1 MSDVVGTEPAPGRRR
16 PWMPAVK
23 VTAFLIV
30 LWFFILPLIPGFSR
44 AARDLREVDPWLL
57 LLGLGLEM
65 TAIFCYAPLMRVVLG
80 EAGRGLSLAR
90 LYRIQ
95 LSTRAM
101 ANVVPGGSAAGSAL
115 GYRLMTVSGVPG
127 PDAGFA
133 LATAGI
139 GSAVVL
145 NLLLWLG
152 LVISI
157 PLRGVNAIY
166 GAAALVGILLMVVAG
181 TLVLGL
187 MDGQGRSE
195 RVVRWLARK
204 LRFNEDRASRV
215 LRHLA
220 MRLAE
225 LTADRQM
232 LRRLLMWAMAYWLLD
247 AAALWVFLRA
257 FGGDLSV
264 DGLIVAFGLA
274 NVMAAIPIT
283 PGGLGIV
290 EWVYIP
296 TLVGFGLTRSEATLG
311 VVSYRIAQF
320 WLPIMLGT
328 LAYLSLRMGPF
339 SIDRRERLDS
349 LHDVVEEQVGRRES
363 LLDFSE
369 RFSAKDRTGGH
380 VLPPGLDPDPD
391 SDSDPD
397 SDRKPKADPQ

>member
-1 MSDVVGTEPAPGRRR
+1 MAEGRR

-30 LWFFILPLIPGFSR
+30 LWFFVLPLIPGFSR
-44 AARDLREVDPWLL
+44 AASDLRDVDPMLL
-57 LLGLGLEM
+57 LLGLTLEM
-65 TAIFCYAPLMRVVLG
+65 GALFCYAPLMRVVLG
-80 EAGRGLSLAR
+80 TAGDGLTLGR

-95 LSTRAM
+95 LATRALS
-101 ANVVPGGSAAGSAL
+101 NVVPGGSAAGSAL

-133 LATAGI
+133 VATAGI

-145 NLLLWLG
+145 NMLLWSG
-152 LVISI
+152 LIISV
-157 PLRGVNAIY
+157 PLRGVNALY
-166 GAAALVGILLMVVAG
+166 GAAALVGILLMAIAG
-181 TLVLGL
+181 TLVLGI

-195 RVVRWLARK
+195 RVVRWMARK
-204 LRFNEDRASRV
+204 LRLNEDKSARV

-220 MRLAE
+220 TRLGE
-225 LTADRQM
+225 LAADRQM
-232 LRRLLMWAMAYWLLD
+232 LRSLIMWAGAYWLLD

-320 WLPIMLGT
+320 WLPIMLGA
-328 LAYLSLRMGPF
+328 LAYLSLRVGPF
-339 SIDRRERLDS
+339 SIDRRGRLEP
-349 LHDVVEEQVGRRES
+349 LQTVVEQQAGRKES

-380 VLPPGLDPDPD
+380 VRPRLPDQESNDP
-391 SDSDPD
+391 
-397 SDRKPKADPQ
+397 PQ

>member
-1 MSDVVGTEPAPGRRR
+1 
-16 PWMPAVK
+16 MPAVK
-23 VTAFLIV
+23 VTAFLVV
-30 LWFFILPLIPGFSR
+30 LWFFILPLIPGFSQ
-44 AARDLREVDPWLL
+44 AAQDLSDVDPRLL
-57 LLGLGLEM
+57 LLGLALEM
-65 TAIFCYAPLMRVVLG
+65 TAIFCYAPLTRVVLG

-133 LATAGI
+133 VATAGI

-145 NLLLWLG
+145 NLLLWSG

-157 PLRGVNAIY
+157 PLRGVNALY
-166 GAAALVGILLMVVAG
+166 GAAALVGILLMVIAAV
-181 TLVLGL
+181 LVLGI

-195 RVVRWLARK
+195 RVVRRVARAFR
-204 LRFNEDRASRV
+204 LNEDRAARV
-215 LRHLA
+215 LKHLGV
-220 MRLAE
+220 RLGE

-232 LRRLLMWAMAYWLLD
+232 LRRLITWACAYWLLD

-257 FGGDLSV
+257 FGGNLSI

-328 LAYLSLRMGPF
+328 LSYLSLRLGPF
-339 SIDRRERLDS
+339 SIDRRERLEP
-349 LHDVVEEQVGRRES
+349 LQDVVELEAGRHES

-369 RFSAKDRTGGH
+369 RFSAKDRTGGQIR
-380 VLPPGLDPDPD
+380 PPDPVAD
-391 SDSDPD
+391 ADRNPEPD
-397 SDRKPKADPQ
+397 AQ

>member
-1 MSDVVGTEPAPGRRR
+1 
-16 PWMPAVK
+16 
-23 VTAFLIV
+23 
-30 LWFFILPLIPGFSR
+30 
-44 AARDLREVDPWLL
+44 
-57 LLGLGLEM
+57 
-65 TAIFCYAPLMRVVLG
+65 
-80 EAGRGLSLAR
+80 
-90 LYRIQ
+90 
-95 LSTRAM
+95 
-101 ANVVPGGSAAGSAL
+101 
-115 GYRLMTVSGVPG
+115 
-127 PDAGFA
+127 
-133 LATAGI
+133 
-139 GSAVVL
+139 
-145 NLLLWLG
+145 
-152 LVISI
+152 
-157 PLRGVNAIY
+157 VNALY
-166 GAAALVGILLMVVAG
+166 GAAALVGILLMLIAG

-220 MRLAE
+220 VRLAE

-257 FGGDLSV
+257 FGGELSV

-274 NVMAAIPIT
+274 NVMAAIPVT

-320 WLPIMLGT
+320 WVPIMLGT
-328 LAYLSLRMGPF
+328 LSYLSLRVGPF
-339 SIDRRERLDS
+339 SIDRRHRLEP
-349 LHDVVEEQVGRRES
+349 LQEVVEQRAGRRES

-380 VLPPGLDPDPD
+380 LRPDNPDQEPNPDP
-391 SDSDPD
+391 
-397 SDRKPKADPQ
+397 K

>member
-1 MSDVVGTEPAPGRRR
+1 MSDVVGTEPSPGRRR
-16 PWMPAVK
+16 PWMPVVK

-44 AARDLREVDPWLL
+44 AAQDLRDVNPWLL
-57 LLGLGLEM
+57 LFGLALEM

-95 LSTRAM
+95 LATRAM

-115 GYRLMTVSGVPG
+115 GYRLLTVSGVPG

-133 LATAGI
+133 VATAGI

-145 NLLLWLG
+145 NMLLWMG

-181 TLVLGL
+181 TLVLGI

-195 RVVRWLARK
+195 RVARWIARK
-204 LRFNEDRASRV
+204 LRLNEDRSARV

-220 MRLAE
+220 ARMAE
-225 LTADRQM
+225 LTADRLM
-232 LRRLLMWAMAYWLLD
+232 LRRLIMWAFAYWLLD

-257 FGGDLSV
+257 FGGELSI

-320 WLPIMLGT
+320 WVPIMLGT

-349 LHDVVEEQVGRRES
+349 LHDVVEKRSHGRES

-380 VLPPGLDPDPD
+380 IRPADPKPDQDQDPKPDP
-391 SDSDPD
+391 
-397 SDRKPKADPQ
+397 Q

>member
-1 MSDVVGTEPAPGRRR
+1 
-16 PWMPAVK
+16 
-23 VTAFLIV
+23 
-30 LWFFILPLIPGFSR
+30 
-44 AARDLREVDPWLL
+44 
-57 LLGLGLEM
+57 
-65 TAIFCYAPLMRVVLG
+65 
-80 EAGRGLSLAR
+80 
-90 LYRIQ
+90 
-95 LSTRAM
+95 M

-391 SDSDPD
+391 PDSDSDPD

>member
-1 MSDVVGTEPAPGRRR
+1 MADGRR

-44 AARDLREVDPWLL
+44 AASDLREVDPTLL
-57 LLGLGLEM
+57 LLGLTLEM
-65 TAIFCYAPLMRVVLG
+65 GALFCYAPLMRVVLG
-80 EAGRGLSLAR
+80 AAGDGLSLSR

-95 LSTRAM
+95 LATRALS
-101 ANVVPGGSAAGSAL
+101 NVVPGGSAAGSAL

-133 LATAGI
+133 VATAGI

-145 NLLLWLG
+145 NMLLWSG
-152 LVISI
+152 LVISV
-157 PLRGVNAIY
+157 PLRGVNALY

-181 TLVLGL
+181 TLVLGI

-195 RVVRWLARK
+195 RVVRWMARK
-204 LRFNEDRASRV
+204 MHLNEDKSARV

-220 MRLAE
+220 TRLGE
-225 LTADRQM
+225 LAADRQM
-232 LRRLLMWAMAYWLLD
+232 LRKLIMWAGAYWLLD

-320 WLPIMLGT
+320 WLPIMLGA
-328 LAYLSLRMGPF
+328 LSYLSLRVGPF
-339 SIDRRERLDS
+339 SVDRRGRLEP
-349 LHDVVEEQVGRRES
+349 LQTVVEQQAARKES

-380 VLPPGLDPDPD
+380 TRPHLPDQESNDP
-391 SDSDPD
+391 
-397 SDRKPKADPQ
+397 PQ

>member
-1 MSDVVGTEPAPGRRR
+1 MSDVVGTEPSPGRRR
-16 PWMPAVK
+16 PWMPVVK

-44 AARDLREVDPWLL
+44 AAQDLRDVNPWLL
-57 LLGLGLEM
+57 LLGLALEM

-95 LSTRAM
+95 LATRAM

-115 GYRLMTVSGVPG
+115 GYRLLTVSGVPG

-133 LATAGI
+133 VATAGI

-145 NLLLWLG
+145 NMLLWMG

-181 TLVLGL
+181 TLVLGI

-195 RVVRWLARK
+195 RVARWIARK
-204 LRFNEDRASRV
+204 LRLNEDRSARV

-220 MRLAE
+220 ARMAE
-225 LTADRQM
+225 LTADRLM
-232 LRRLLMWAMAYWLLD
+232 LRRLIMWAFAYWLLD

-257 FGGDLSV
+257 FGGELSI

-320 WLPIMLGT
+320 WVPIMLGT

-349 LHDVVEEQVGRRES
+349 LHDVVEKRSHGRES

-380 VLPPGLDPDPD
+380 IRPADPKPDQDQDPKPDP
-391 SDSDPD
+391 
-397 SDRKPKADPQ
+397 Q